1 MNFTCK
7 ISFNQLG
14 LETGQS
20 RRTGPVVGGIEA
32 VEQSLGSSFMSLVIS
47 DVEEWVCT
55 TLIKSADRIGSVT
68 NAEEAPEMI
77 QIGLK

>member
-1 MNFTCK
+1 M
-7 ISFNQLG
+7 
-14 LETGQS
+14 
-20 RRTGPVVGGIEA
+20 VGGIEA